1 MNRYLVD
8 TNFLLDSSKEILN
21 YPVVIVSHTLREVE
35 KLETKKT
42 DKQLQYQIRQ
52 LKRVL
57 EEHSDLLYF
66 DLKDYKCNLGDDFD
80 SQYVDNI
87 LIQVCL
93 DNNYGLITNDIL
105 LKQKAKLYN
114 IEILDVV
121 KNEELE
127 YTGYKIVNLNHQEM
141 ADFYQNLNKNKF
153 NLLIN
158 QYIIIKNEDG
168 ETVDKLKW
176 DGNSHKKLVHG
187 KGKFLKPQNE
197 LQELS
202 IDLLMDTTTPIKFI
216 VGTMGSGKTYLA
228 TKSSLYHVLER
239 GNQSK
244 IMVVR
249 NPLGSGE
256 SIGWLKGTKED
267 KTADFFKPFVQH
279 LEGGE
284 QEAIFLE
291 QRGIL
296 TKEIPYFMKGL
307 SIEDTFMIVDE
318 AEDLDSKL
326 IKLIG
331 TRLGQNSCAV
341 FSGDYKQAEDKFILN
356 NGLLKAIDSLK
367 GNKLVG
373 VVFLEEDIRSEA
385 SKLFAEM
392 E

>member
-1 MNRYLVD
+1 
-8 TNFLLDSSKEILN
+8 
-21 YPVVIVSHTLREVE
+21 
-35 KLETKKT
+35 
-42 DKQLQYQIRQ
+42 
-52 LKRVL
+52 
-57 EEHSDLLYF
+57 
-66 DLKDYKCNLGDDFD
+66 
-80 SQYVDNI
+80 
-87 LIQVCL
+87 
-93 DNNYGLITNDIL
+93 
-105 LKQKAKLYN
+105 
-114 IEILDVV
+114 
-121 KNEELE
+121 
-127 YTGYKIVNLNHQEM
+127 
-141 ADFYQNLNKNKF
+141 
-153 NLLIN
+153 
-158 QYIIIKNEDG
+158 
-168 ETVDKLKW
+168 
-176 DGNSHKKLVHG
+176 
-187 KGKFLKPQNE
+187 
-197 LQELS
+197 
-202 IDLLMDTTTPIKFI
+202 
-216 VGTMGSGKTYLA
+216 
-228 TKSSLYHVLER
+228 
-239 GNQSK
+239 
-244 IMVVR
+244 MVVR